1 MSIKAIV
8 LAGGYAKRLWPL
20 TKELAKPLVDVG
32 GRPVISYILAAL
44 DKSKHI
50 SEILISTNAKFE
62 DAFNKWLATQNASGA
77 SSAAPRQALL
87 GSGFSKPVNVVAEP
101 TMAEGE
107 KLGAIG
113 GINFVFDSQ
122 NITDEVLIIGGDNLI
137 GIDISKIINEFAAK
151 GAPHV
156 GVYDIKNR
164 EKVKQL
170 GEVTINSDR
179 KIIRFREKPEQ
190 PETTLISTACYL
202 FPAGIRVQIKNYLSS
217 GGNKDAPGYFVKWLA
232 ERTDVYAHVFD
243 SYWFDIGDHETL
255 EKAREFARINLIK

>member
-1 MSIKAIV
+1 M
-8 LAGGYAKRLWPL
+8 

-32 GRPVISYILAAL
+32 GRPVISYILDSL

-62 DAFNKWLATQNASGA
+62 ESFNAWLETQH
-77 SSAAPRQALL
+77 
-87 GSGFSKPVNVVAEP
+87 FSKPVKVVAEP

-113 GINFVFDSQ
+113 GINFVFEKEDI
-122 NITDEVLIIGGDNLI
+122 NDDILIIGGDNII
-137 GIDISKIINEFAAK
+137 GIDVNKFVDKFKIKKAA
-151 GAPHV
+151 HI
-156 GVYDIKNR
+156 GVYNIKDR

-170 GEVTINSDR
+170 GEVTIGSNN

-202 FPAGIRVQIKNYLSS
+202 FPAGIRAEIKTYLSS
-217 GGNKDAPGYFVKWLA
+217 GGNKDAPGHFIKWLA
-232 ERTDVYAHVFD
+232 EKTDVYAHVFD
-243 SYWFDIGDHETL
+243 SYWFDIGDHQTL
-255 EKAREFARINLIK
+255 EQAREFTKTGR

>member
-32 GRPVISYILAAL
+32 GRPVVSYILSAL
-44 DKSKHI
+44 DKSKYI

-62 DAFNKWLATQNASGA
+62 ESFNNWLATQI
-77 SSAAPRQALL
+77 
-87 GSGFSKPVNVVAEP
+87 FSKPVKVVAEP
-101 TMAEGE
+101 TLAEGE

-113 GINFVFDSQ
+113 GINFVFEKENVSD
-122 NITDEVLIIGGDNLI
+122 DVLIIGGDNII
-137 GIDISKIINEFAAK
+137 GVDIGKLVEDFNAK

-156 GVYDIKNR
+156 GVYDIKER
-164 EKVKQL
+164 ERVKQL
-170 GEVTINSDR
+170 GEVTINADK

-202 FPAGIRVQIKNYLSS
+202 FPAGIRTEIKNYILS

-232 ERTDVYAHVFD
+232 EKTNVYAHVFD
-243 SYWFDIGDHETL
+243 SYWFDIGDHKTL
-255 EKAREFARINLIK
+255 EQAREFAKKYIIK

>member
-1 MSIKAIV
+1 M
-8 LAGGYAKRLWPL
+8 

-32 GRPVISYILAAL
+32 GRPVISYILDSL

-62 DAFNKWLATQNASGA
+62 EAFNNWLATQH
-77 SSAAPRQALL
+77 
-87 GSGFSKPVNVVAEP
+87 FSKLVKVVAEP

-113 GINFVFDSQ
+113 GINFVFEKE
-122 NITDEVLIIGGDNLI
+122 NINDDILIIGGDNII
-137 GIDISKIINEFAAK
+137 GVDINKFVDEFKIKKAA
-151 GAPHV
+151 HV
-156 GVYDIKNR
+156 GVYDIKDR

-170 GEVTINSDR
+170 GEVTIDKNN

-202 FPAGIRVQIKNYLSS
+202 FPASIRAEIKTYLSS
-217 GGNKDAPGYFVKWLA
+217 GGNKDAPGHFIKWLA
-232 ERTDVYAHVFD
+232 EKTDVYAHVFD
-243 SYWFDIGDHETL
+243 SYWFDIGDHQTL
-255 EKAREFARINLIK
+255 EQAREFTKTGR